1 MNYHKS
7 SSNRTIWHKYRPFWW
22 PKSVLIIFFSLYHWN
37 PTTSLSLSSLKK
49 GLKTNKNEFLYQ
61 NLIWKKLRHWNRI
74 IYVISKVRRLK
85 YIFPEASVTPPMF
98 DAFLILVFILLFSPL
113 PKKFKLISLQSWSNH
128 PK

>member
-1 MNYHKS
+1 MNSHKS
-7 SSNRTIWHKYRPFWW
+7 SLNRTIWHKYRPFWW
-22 PKSVLIIFFSLYHWN
+22 PKSVLIIFFFSLPLESDN
-37 PTTSLSLSSLKK
+37 LSLSSLKK
-49 GLKTNKNEFLYQ
+49 GLKTNKNELLYQ

-98 DAFLILVFILLFSPL
+98 NAFLILVFILLISPL